1 MDLRLPSPSDS
12 CLQLSLSGLPHSR
25 HPVCNRPIL
34 ELRGGKGAWATTAKK
49 DARATRSR
57 WFRQFCGYL
66 LAVRSGHTGLQDGKL
81 QKFPILQENQGIRSK
96 IDAFFPNDFDKKVK
110 RSS

>member
-49 DARATRSR
+49 DLRAPRTVGLGS
-57 WFRQFCGYL
+57 
-66 LAVRSGHTGLQDGKL
+66 LAAIPLRSGGA
-81 QKFPILQENQGIRSK
+81 ILVCKMVNCKNSPFCRKNQGIRSK
-96 IDAFFPNDFDKKVK
+96 VDAFFPNDFDKKVK